1 MAQMRTQILKYWDRV
16 RSSFWF
22 LPSLMAAAAVGL
34 SFITVALDQ
43 SVTKKWLRRL
53 DWVYNGG
60 TEGASAVLQTI
71 AGSMITIAGVVFS
84 LTLVALSLA
93 SSQFGSRMLRNF
105 MRDTANQMVL
115 GTFIATFLYC
125 LLVLRTI
132 RREEGNVFVPH
143 LSVTLGV
150 VFALASLWV
159 LIYFI
164 HHVSVSIQADE
175 VIARVGAELDDTM
188 ARLFPEQLG
197 KDASEPADLACRQDD
212 ANMRMVSSGGDGY
225 LQIVDVETLMSF
237 ARETNTVLRL
247 LRRPGHYI
255 VQGMPLIHAFPAEHV
270 HEDMLR
276 LLQGAFVLG
285 NQRTAAQDVEFAILQ
300 LVEIAIRALSP
311 GINDPFTAIACV
323 DRLGSVFCRLA
334 QRSFP
339 SPCRYDDANQL
350 RIIATPHTFSD
361 LADAAFNPLRNYAR
375 SSVEVTIRLLE
386 SIAII
391 GSVTTRLADRP
402 TLERHAEM
410 IARGAAEA
418 FPEEADRRAV
428 DARYHAVQQALADS
442 FDRQRG
448 ML

>member
-1 MAQMRTQILKYWDRV
+1 MKARILKYWERV

-43 SVTKKWLRRL
+43 NVTQKWLRRL

-60 TEGASAVLQTI
+60 AEGASAVLQTI

-93 SSQFGSRMLRNF
+93 SSQFGPRILRNF
-105 MRDTANQMVL
+105 MRDTTNQLVL

-132 RREEGNVFVPH
+132 RRDEADVFVPH

-150 VFALASLWV
+150 AFALTSLWV

-175 VIARVGAELDDTM
+175 VVTRVGAELDQTM
-188 ARLFPEQLG
+188 HRLFPEQLG
-197 KDASEPADLACRQDD
+197 GDANESSDMPDHYKDAQSRSVSADE
-212 ANMRMVSSGGDGY
+212 DGY
-225 LQIVDVETLMSF
+225 LQIVDAETLMSF
-237 ARETNTVLRL
+237 ASETDTVLIL
-247 LRRPGHYI
+247 ARRPGDYI
-255 VQGMPLIHAFPAEHV
+255 VQGMPLLHAFPSNRV
-270 HEDMLR
+270 SEDMQQR
-276 LLQGAFVLG
+276 LQGAFVLG
-285 NQRTAAQDVEFAILQ
+285 HQRTDAQDVEFVILQ
-300 LVEIAIRALSP
+300 LVEIATRALSP

-323 DRLGSVFCRLA
+323 DRLSSAFCRLA
-334 QRSFP
+334 RRRFP
-339 SPCRYDDANQL
+339 ERCRYDAARRL
-350 RIIATPHTFSD
+350 RIITTPYTFSG
-361 LADAAFNPLRNYAR
+361 LLDAAFNPLRSYAR

-386 SIAII
+386 SLEVIA
-391 GSVTTRLADRP
+391 SVATRPGDRAA
-402 TLERHAEM
+402 LERHADM

-418 FPEEADRRAV
+418 MPEEADRHAIATRH
-428 DARYHAVQQALADS
+428 HAVRQAFGTYPAKA
-442 FDRQRG
+442 R
-448 ML
+448 